1 MTESL
6 KRPSGTLTALKMSY
20 QNSVNAIAAIA
31 AIGFLLHRLE
41 PSMVLNPKS
50 TSHRTLLMTTL
61 PRPYWHEMTTLDFS
75 TPDVKNWIAVL
86 PVAAIE
92 QHGPHLPVFTDTA
105 IAEGQ
110 TRRVLELL
118 PEGLPATFLPT
129 QAIGKSN
136 EHISSPGTLTL
147 SWETL
152 TQAWLDIGDSIARAG
167 VRKLV
172 LINSHGGNVPIIDI
186 VARELR
192 VKHDMLVTATAW
204 ARFGQPENVFP
215 ANEFT
220 YGIHG
225 GDVET
230 SLMLHLH
237 PDLVRMDLAEDFRSA
252 QQDFLT
258 EFTHLRGHG
267 PAQFGWKAQDLN
279 PKGALGNAANASAEK
294 GKLSLDHAAEGFVDL
309 LKDIYAFDMTRLWTP
324 GGEGR

>member
-1 MTESL
+1 M
-6 KRPSGTLTALKMSY
+6 LTALKMSD
-20 QNSVNAIAAIA
+20 QTSVSAIAELGIT
-31 AIGFLLHRLE
+31 GFLLHGTDAA
-41 PSMVLNPKS
+41 MVLNHKI

-75 TPDVKNWIAVL
+75 APDAKNWIAIL

-110 TRRVLELL
+110 IRRVLELL
-118 PEGLPATFLPT
+118 PDDLPATFLPT

-147 SWETL
+147 SWETV
-152 TQAWLDIGDSIARAG
+152 TQAWLDIGDSVARAG
-167 VRKLV
+167 IRKLV

-215 ANEFT
+215 VGEFT

-237 PDLVRMDLAEDFRSA
+237 PDLVRMDLAENFGSA
-252 QQDFLT
+252 QQDFLK
-258 EFTHLRGHG
+258 EFKHLRGHG

-279 PKGALGNAANASAEK
+279 AKGALGNAANASAEK

-309 LKDIYAFDMTRLWTP
+309 LKDIHAFDMARLWTQD
-324 GGEGR
+324 GDGR